1 MPHANDV
8 RALAERGEQLLENPH
23 RRECIHSTVASQAV
37 IVRPVAGVE
46 NELSVQPIQ
55 ASSVVSLAYDRIRAL
70 ILSGDVAPGT
80 RLGQVDLAERLGVS
94 RTPVREALRRL
105 TGEGLVEFQ
114 DQRGFRVADIAIDD
128 VVRRLEVRLLLEPG
142 AARLA
147 AERAHDGGP
156 RPPVRGR
163 RARAPRARR
172 AIAAHD
178 ASREFHVLVAAAT
191 HNRELVGAIEAL
203 WLIEVGRRLLA
214 APPRRARLAGRTTS
228 TSTSRSSPRCTRA
241 TATAPPQLMED
252 HVRDALRHWE
262 VV

>member
-1 MPHANDV
+1 VSGTQN
-8 RALAERGEQLLENPH
+8 
-23 RRECIHSTVASQAV
+23 
-37 IVRPVAGVE
+37 
-46 NELSVQPIQ
+46 VQPIQ
-55 ASSVVSLAYDRIRAL
+55 AASVVSLAYDRIRSL

-105 TGEGLVEFQ
+105 TGDGLVEFQ

-147 AERAHDGGP
+147 AERATEEDLDLISAAIE
-156 RPPVRGR
+156 RER
-163 RARAPRARR
+163 RARTAM
-172 AIAAHD
+172 AAHD

-191 HNRELVGAIEAL
+191 HNRELVAAIENL

-214 APPRRARLAGRTTS
+214 RRRAAPAWQEHDVDEHVAILAALHERDGEH
-228 TSTSRSSPRCTRA
+228 A
-241 TATAPPQLMED
+241 AQLMEE

-262 VV
+262 AA

>member
-1 MPHANDV
+1 VSGA
-8 RALAERGEQLLENPH
+8 Q
-23 RRECIHSTVASQAV
+23 
-37 IVRPVAGVE
+37 
-46 NELSVQPIQ
+46 NELDVKPIQ
-55 ASSVVSLAYDRIRAL
+55 AASVVSLAYDRIRAL

-147 AERAHDGGP
+147 AERATEEDLDLLSASIE
-156 RPPVRGR
+156 RER
-163 RARAPRARR
+163 RARNAM
-172 AIAAHD
+172 AAHD
-178 ASREFHVLVAAAT
+178 ASREFHLLVAAAT
-191 HNRELVGAIEAL
+191 QNRELVASIENL

-214 APPRRARLAGRTTS
+214 RRRGEPAWQAHDVDEHVEILAALHARDGEKA
-228 TSTSRSSPRCTRA
+228 A
-241 TATAPPQLMED
+241 KLMED

-262 VV
+262 AA

>member
-1 MPHANDV
+1 M
-8 RALAERGEQLLENPH
+8 
-23 RRECIHSTVASQAV
+23 
-37 IVRPVAGVE
+37 AGVE
-46 NELSVQPIQ
+46 NELTVQPIQ
-55 ASSVVSLAYDRIRAL
+55 ASSVVSLAYDRIRTL

-80 RLGQVDLAERLGVS
+80 RLGQVDLAERLGDS

-142 AARLA
+142 AARRA
-147 AERAHDGGP
+147 AERATEADLDAIAAAVE
-156 RPPVRGR
+156 RER
-163 RARAPRARR
+163 RARSAM
-172 AIAAHD
+172 AAHD

-191 HNRELVGAIEAL
+191 HNRELVAAIEGL

-214 APPRRARLAGRTTS
+214 RRRAAPAWQDHDVEEHLAILAALHARDAE
-228 TSTSRSSPRCTRA
+228 RA
-241 TATAPPQLMED
+241 AQLMED

-262 VV
+262 VA

>member
-1 MPHANDV
+1 VSGTP
-8 RALAERGEQLLENPH
+8 
-23 RRECIHSTVASQAV
+23 
-37 IVRPVAGVE
+37 
-46 NELSVQPIQ
+46 NELDVQPIH
-55 ASSVVSLAYDRIRAL
+55 AASVVSLAYDRIRAL

-147 AERAHDGGP
+147 AERATEEDLELLAAAIE
-156 RPPVRGR
+156 RER
-163 RARAPRARR
+163 RARSAV
-172 AIAAHD
+172 AAHD
-178 ASREFHVLVAAAT
+178 ASREFHLLIAAAT

-214 APPRRARLAGRTTS
+214 RRRAAPAWQAHDVEEHEAILAALRKRDAALAGR
-228 TSTSRSSPRCTRA
+228 
-241 TATAPPQLMED
+241 LMDE

-262 VV
+262 AA